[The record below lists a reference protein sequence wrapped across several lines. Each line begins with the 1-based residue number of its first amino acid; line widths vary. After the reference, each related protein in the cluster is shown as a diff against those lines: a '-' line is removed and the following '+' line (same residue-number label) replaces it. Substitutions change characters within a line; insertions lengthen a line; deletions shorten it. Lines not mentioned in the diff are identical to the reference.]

1 MSKIIPNIK
10 DIYEIL
16 VSNFKTHDTPIH
28 KMHLQVFEYFLHQLY
43 FHSAFRL
50 SVTKW
55 SLLALTSSHPRFLF
69 SACTRVRVHRVQRW
83 LSLSLSLSLPLS
95 LFLSRSCPF
104 PLASLLFQV
113 HATQLAIYVGYLCNG
128 SSWLSAR
135 STNTGIACTRQSH
148 TKPDRNL
155 YTALSATN

>member
-1 MSKIIPNIK
+1 MSKIILNIK
-10 DIYEIL
+10 DIHGIL
-16 VSNFKTHDTPIH
+16 VPNFKTHDTSIH
-28 KMHLQVFEYFLHQLY
+28 KMHLQVFKYFLHQLY

-55 SLLALTSSHPRFLF
+55 SLLALSSPHPRFLF

-83 LSLSLSLSLPLS
+83 LSLS

-128 SSWLSAR
+128 SSWLPAR

>member
-1 MSKIIPNIK
+1 MSKIILNIK
-10 DIYEIL
+10 DIHGIL
-16 VSNFKTHDTPIH
+16 VPNFKTHDTSIH
-28 KMHLQVFEYFLHQLY
+28 KMHLQIQILSSPTVFPFCVSFKCNEVISIGVKQL
-43 FHSAFRL
+43 
-50 SVTKW
+50 
-55 SLLALTSSHPRFLF
+55 PP
-69 SACTRVRVHRVQRW
+69 
-83 LSLSLSLSLPLS
+83 SLPLFRMYTRACPSRTTMTLSLS

-128 SSWLSAR
+128 SSWLPAR